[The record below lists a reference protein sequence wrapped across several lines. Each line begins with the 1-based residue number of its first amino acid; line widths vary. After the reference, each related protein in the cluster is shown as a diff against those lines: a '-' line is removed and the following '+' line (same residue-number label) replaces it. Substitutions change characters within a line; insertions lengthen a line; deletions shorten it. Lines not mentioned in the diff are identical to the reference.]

1 MLCAPTIPALSDP
14 VLLYDAWDE
23 VCTVLLRV
31 TSALLFL
38 AAGAFP
44 QTNVGAISGRIVD
57 ASGAGVPGA
66 QVKATNPATSLAV
79 ETVTDETGL
88 YSFPSLPRATYL
100 LRVEAKGFRVA
111 EETGIVLDA
120 ASRRTVDLKLE
131 IGQLAEAVTV
141 SAAAEQV
148 KTTAGDVSKTV
159 NERELSSI
167 AVNGR
172 NYAQLLR
179 LVPGSISTGGDAFSL
194 NLSTTG
200 QRINGIRS
208 NSIYFLMDGADNMDN
223 GGNSNAIVNPN
234 MDAIGEIKILTSS
247 YSAEFG
253 GRSGAMV
260 NVVTKSGTQQFHGT
274 LFEFVRND
282 VFDAR
287 SFFSTAKPVLRF
299 NNFGYTIGGPV
310 YIPGKWNTSRNKLF
324 FFAGQEWKLNRRAEA
339 RVSTVPTD
347 LERNGDFN
355 GSSLAAPLDPA
366 NNNAPFPN
374 RVIPPSRWSK
384 NGPLLLKPYPLPNFG
399 GPGGN
404 FSVNGTNR
412 TDTREDLVRAD
423 YYFNPN
429 HSVMYRWTH
438 DSWDIF
444 DAWQGTNMGFIPGGR
459 PRPGYTTMLTFQD
472 TLSPTAINSFSFS
485 VTKNAIKGA
494 PANDPL
500 KRATLGLT
508 YPEIFP
514 VNQYQV
520 GPNVSIA
527 GFTGYNVG
535 DRIRN
540 GNTTFQWRDD
550 FSKIIGSHTLK
561 FGAQIFRSRKDQ
573 NSIVTD
579 NGSVTFNT
587 TARNTTRNVIGDV
600 LLGNFQNYTEGQQ
613 DTAYFARFNQ
623 FEFYAQ
629 DNWRVNRKLTLD
641 YGLRWQIFE
650 PIYSA
655 LGNFTTFL
663 PGKYDPAKAPRIDPA
678 AGTLVPGTGDPY
690 NGIYILGEY
699 WPEAA
704 RGRIPQAF
712 DPQYDRLF
720 MDLPRGSYPAS
731 YGDFG
736 PRFGFAYDPWGDGK
750 SSVRGGFGMF
760 YDLMRTDSLGG
771 TSSNPPFTG
780 SASVFDGNIDAPAGG
795 ATRAASPGNLSF
807 TSTAMNQPA
816 SYSYNLNVQRE
827 LVSQIILDVGY
838 VGTMGRRL
846 TRSWNLNQL
855 PAGTR
860 LAPPNSSINVN
871 ALRPYPGYAGLNW
884 QENGDTSHY
893 DSLQVAV
900 SRRIASGL
908 QISANY
914 TWSKTMESSGGGF
927 QDIYNARADA
937 GLSGIHRAHVANI
950 AYVYEIPFFRKHPS
964 KWVRNTVG
972 GWDVSGITS
981 FQSGA
986 PNSVS
991 VPADVALN
999 GSSSSRATVVG
1010 HPDLPSGQ
1018 RTLTR
1023 WFNTEAFLGETE
1035 MTPGQ
1040 YGNSGRNVLIGP
1052 GQSQWDV
1059 ALLKNFEITERTAMQ
1074 FRFESFNLPNHP
1086 SFTGI
1091 NTTVRFDAQGRPSQN
1106 YGAVNASNP
1115 GRVLSFGLKFL
1126 F

>member
-1 MLCAPTIPALSDP
+1 MLKRCA
-14 VLLYDAWDE
+14 
-23 VCTVLLRV
+23 C
-31 TSALLFL
+31 ALLVLAGSL
-38 AAGAFP
+38 AA
-44 QTNVGAISGRIVD
+44 QTNVGAISGRVAD
-57 ASGAGVPGA
+57 STGSMMPGA
-66 QVKATNPATSLAV
+66 KVQATNPATARTV
-79 ETVTDETGL
+79 ETATDDQGF
-88 YSFPSLPRATYL
+88 YSFPSLPRATYTI
-100 LRVEAKGFRVA
+100 RVEAKGFRPA

-120 ASRRTVDLKLE
+120 ASRRTVDFKLE
-131 IGQLAEAVTV
+131 IGQLTETVTV
-141 SAAAEQV
+141 SATAEQV
-148 KTTAGDVSKTV
+148 KTTSGDVSKTV
-159 NERELSSI
+159 SERELSSI

-179 LVPGSISTGGDAFSL
+179 LVPGSISTGGDAFGL

-234 MDAIGEIKILTSS
+234 MDAIAEIKILTSS

-260 NVVTKSGTQQFHGT
+260 NVVSRSGTQQFHGT

-282 VFDAR
+282 VWDAR
-287 SFFSTAKPVLRF
+287 SFFSTTKPILRF

-310 YIPGKWNTSRNKLF
+310 YIPGKWNSDKNRMF

-339 RVSTVPTD
+339 RVSTVPTA
-347 LERNGDFN
+347 LERSGDFN
-355 GSSLAAPLDPA
+355 GSSLAAPVDPA
-366 NNNAPFPN
+366 NNNTPFPN
-374 RVIPPSRWSK
+374 RVIPLARFSK
-384 NGPLLLKPYPLPNFG
+384 NGPALLKPYPLPNFG

-412 TDTREDLVRAD
+412 TDTREDLARLD
-423 YYFNPN
+423 YYFSSN
-429 HSVMYRWTH
+429 HSMMYRWTR
-438 DSWDIF
+438 DSWDLF

-459 PRPGYTTMLTFQD
+459 PRPGYTTMLTLQD

-494 PANDPL
+494 PANEPL
-500 KRATLGLT
+500 KRSALGLT

-520 GPNVSIA
+520 GPSVSIA

-550 FSKIIGSHTLK
+550 FSKIVGSHTLK

-587 TARNTTRNVIGDV
+587 TARNTTRNAIGDV

-623 FEFYAQ
+623 VEVYAQ
-629 DNWRVNRKLTLD
+629 DNWRVSRKLTLD
-641 YGLRWQIFE
+641 YGLRWQVFE
-650 PIYSA
+650 PVYSA
-655 LGNFTTFL
+655 LGNYTTFL
-663 PGKYDPAKAPRIDPA
+663 PGKFDPAKAPRVDA
-678 AGTLVPGTGDPY
+678 SAGTLVPGTGDPL
-690 NGIYILGEY
+690 NGIYILGGG

-712 DPQYDRLF
+712 DPQYDRLIAG
-720 MDLPRGSYPAS
+720 LPRGSYPTS
-731 YGDFG
+731 YRNFG
-736 PRFGFAYDPWGDGK
+736 PRFGFAYDPAGNGK
-750 SSVRGGFGMF
+750 TSVRGGFGMF
-760 YDLMRTDSLGG
+760 YDLMRTDSLGN
-771 TSSNPPFTG
+771 TSSNPPFTS
-780 SASVFDGNIDAPAGG
+780 SANVFDGNIDAPAGG
-795 ATRAASPGNLSF
+795 STRNASPGNINY
-807 TSTAMNQPA
+807 TSTTMNQPS
-816 SYSYNLNVQRE
+816 SYSFNLNVQRE
-827 LVSQIILDVGY
+827 LMSRIILDVGY

-855 PAGTR
+855 KAGTR
-860 LAPPNSSINVN
+860 LTAPNSNINVN
-871 ALRPYPGYAGLNW
+871 ALRPYLGYANLTV

-893 DSLQVAV
+893 DSMQVAV
-900 SRRIASGL
+900 SRRISSGL

-927 QDIYNARADA
+927 QDVYNARADI

-950 AYVYEIPFFRKHPS
+950 AYVYEIPFLRKHPN
-964 KWVRNTVG
+964 KWVRNSIG

-986 PNSVS
+986 PTSVT
-991 VPADVALN
+991 VPADVARN
-999 GSSSSRATVVG
+999 GSSSSRATVAG
-1010 HPDLPSGQ
+1010 NPNLAASE
-1018 RTLTR
+1018 RTLIR
-1023 WFNTEAFLGETE
+1023 WFNTEAFLDQAA
-1035 MTPGQ
+1035 MTPGL

-1059 ALLKNFEITERTAMQ
+1059 SLLKNFEISEKTGMQ
-1074 FRFESFNLPNHP
+1074 FRFESYNLPNQT

-1091 NTTVRFDAQGRPSQN
+1091 NTTVRFDTQGKPSQN
-1106 YGAVNASNP
+1106 YGSVNGSNP

>member
-1 MLCAPTIPALSDP
+1 MLQRLCLFVFLWAGIAL
-14 VLLYDAWDE
+14 A
-23 VCTVLLRV
+23 
-31 TSALLFL
+31 
-38 AAGAFP
+38 
-44 QTNVGAISGRIVD
+44 QTNVGAITGRVVD
-57 ASGAGVPGA
+57 STGAVVPGA
-66 QVKATNPATSLAV
+66 QVKATNPATSQTV
-79 ETVTDETGL
+79 ETTTDEAGF
-88 YSFPSLPRATYL
+88 YSFPSLPRATYV
-100 LRVEAKGFRVA
+100 LRVEAKGFRPT

-131 IGQLAEAVTV
+131 VGQLSEAVTV
-141 SAAAEQV
+141 TATMEQV
-148 KTTAGDVSKTV
+148 KTTSGDVSKTV
-159 NERELSSI
+159 TERELSSI

-287 SFFSTAKPVLRF
+287 SFFSTTKPILRF
-299 NNFGYTIGGPV
+299 NNFGYTLGGP
-310 YIPGKWNTSRNKLF
+310 IWLGDKWNKEKNKLF
-324 FFAGQEWKLNRRAEA
+324 FFAAQEWKINRRAEA
-339 RVSTVPTD
+339 RLSTVPTA
-347 LERNGDFN
+347 LERSGDFN
-355 GSSLAAPLDPA
+355 GSSLAAPVDPA
-366 NNNAPFPN
+366 NGAPFPN
-374 RVIPPSRWSK
+374 RVIPQARWSR
-384 NGPLLLKPYPLPNFG
+384 NGPALLKPYPLPNYG

-412 TDTREDLVRAD
+412 TDTREDLARVD
-423 YYFNPN
+423 YYFNSN
-429 HSVMYRWTH
+429 HSVMYRWTR
-438 DSWDIF
+438 DSWDLF
-444 DAWQGTNMGFIPGGR
+444 DAWQGTNMGFVPGGR

-494 PANDPL
+494 PQHEPL
-500 KRATLGLT
+500 KRAALGLT

-629 DNWRVNRKLTLD
+629 DNWRASRKLTLD

-663 PGKYDPAKAPRIDPA
+663 PGLYDPAKAPRIDPA
-678 AGTLVPGTGDPY
+678 SGTITPGTGDPY
-690 NGIYILGEY
+690 NGIYILGSG

-712 DPQYDRLF
+712 DPQYDRLIIG
-720 MDLPRGSYPAS
+720 LPRGSYPIS
-731 YGDFG
+731 YGNFG
-736 PRFGFAYDPWGDGK
+736 PRFGFAYDPKGDGK
-750 SSVRGGFGMF
+750 MSVRGGVGIF

-795 ATRAASPGNLSF
+795 AARNPSPGNVAS
-807 TSTAMNQPA
+807 TSTTMDQPS
-816 SYSYNLNVQRE
+816 SYSYNLNIQRE
-827 LVSQIILDVGY
+827 LPSRVILDVGY
-838 VGTMGRRL
+838 VGTMGRQL
-846 TRSWNLNQL
+846 TRTWNRNQL
-855 PAGTR
+855 RAGTR
-860 LAPPNSSINVN
+860 LAPPNSTLNVN
-871 ALRPYPGYAGLNW
+871 ALRPYPGYANINF

-893 DSLQVAV
+893 DSLQVSV
-900 SRRIASGL
+900 SRRVSSGL
-908 QISANY
+908 QLSANY

-927 QDIYNARADA
+927 QDIYNSRADV
-937 GLSGIHRAHVANI
+937 GLSSIHRAHVANI
-950 AYVYEIPFFRKHPS
+950 AYVYELPFFKGHQN
-964 KWVRNTVG
+964 KWLKNAFG
-972 GWDVSGITS
+972 GWEVSGITS

-986 PNSVS
+986 PASVT
-991 VPADVALN
+991 VPADVARN
-999 GSSSSRATVVG
+999 GSSSTRATVIG
-1010 HPDLPSGQ
+1010 NPNLPASE
-1018 RTLTR
+1018 RTLAR
-1023 WFNTEAFLGETE
+1023 WFNTEAFLGESA

-1040 YGNSGRNVLIGP
+1040 FGNSGRNILIGP

-1059 ALLKNFEITERTAMQ
+1059 ALLKNFVITERTGMQ
-1074 FRFESFNLPNHP
+1074 FRFESFNLPNHA

-1106 YGAVNASNP
+1106 YGAVNGSNL
-1115 GRVLSFGLKFL
+1115 GRVLSFGLKLMF
-1126 F
+1126 